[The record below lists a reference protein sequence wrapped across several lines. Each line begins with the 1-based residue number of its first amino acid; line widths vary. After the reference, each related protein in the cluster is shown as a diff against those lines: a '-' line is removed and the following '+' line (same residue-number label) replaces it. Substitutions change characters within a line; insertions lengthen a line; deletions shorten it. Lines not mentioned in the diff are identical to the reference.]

1 MVHLIP
7 HITTIATLIVAD
19 AWTDGLGK
27 VKTIYTEV
35 APYLI
40 GAVWFGTGVHMWLAQ
55 HQAKQHLA
63 GAGLASIILGA
74 ADAIA
79 NTIK

>member
-1 MVHLIP
+1 MLHLIP
-7 HITTIATLIVAD
+7 HLTPLATFIVAD

-40 GAVWFGTGVHMWLAQ
+40 GAVWFGTGVHLWLAQ

-63 GAGLASIILGA
+63 GAGLVSIILGA

-79 NTIK
+79 NTLK